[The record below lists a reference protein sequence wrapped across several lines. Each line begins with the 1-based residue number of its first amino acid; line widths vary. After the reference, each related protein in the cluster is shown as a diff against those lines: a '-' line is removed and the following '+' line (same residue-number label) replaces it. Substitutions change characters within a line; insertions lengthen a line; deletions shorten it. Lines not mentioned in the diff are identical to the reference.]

1 MNEKAKNKEM
11 PAVRLQGVSRNYRLG
26 KMEVPAVR
34 RVDLD
39 VRKADFLV
47 VAGPSGSGKTTLL
60 NIMGLIDKPTAGMVH
75 LNTINTTSLN
85 LEKMVLLRRK
95 RIGFIFQTFNLVPV
109 WSVYENVEYPLILNR
124 VSAKQRT
131 ERVNKIL
138 ERVGLAE
145 RSRHRPRE
153 LSGGERQRTA
163 VARAVVKNPEI
174 VLADEP
180 TANLDSRIG
189 SGILDLMRRLHDRE
203 GITFV
208 FSSHDPRIIEMADR
222 VVHMSDGRVVEEVDR
237 RRIS

>member
-1 MNEKAKNKEM
+1 MNKIAVPQEM
-11 PAVRLQGVSRNYRLG
+11 AAVRLRGVSRNYRLG

-34 RVDLD
+34 HVDLD

-47 VAGPSGSGKTTLL
+47 IAGPSGSGKTTML
-60 NIMGLIDKPTAGMVH
+60 NMMGLIDKPTTGKVH
-75 LNTINTTSLN
+75 LSAIDTTSLN
-85 LEKMVLLRRK
+85 LEKLVRLRRE

-124 VSAKQRT
+124 VSAKQRA
-131 ERVNKIL
+131 ERVKAIL
-138 ERVGLAE
+138 DRVGLAE

-163 VARAVVKNPEI
+163 VARAVVKKPEI

-189 SGILDLMRRLHDRE
+189 AGILDLMRRLHDRE

-208 FSSHDPRIIEMADR
+208 FSSHDPRIIDMADR
-222 VVHMSDGRVVEEVDR
+222 VVHMSDGRIEEEVEWR
-237 RRIS
+237 RTS